1 MNDVRFRDVAAF
13 VAAYWWRSRWL
24 LTGAVAAILAA
35 TICDV
40 FLPVAAGALIDSLGE
55 VGIEV
60 DGETRQEQGSPA
72 FAPPASAAG
81 VQAGQHP
88 LTEPSSRLWVPH
100 APPAL
105 GSTR

>member
-40 FLPVAAGALIDSLGE
+40 FLPVAAGALIDSLVGVE
-55 VGIEV
+55 VGVEV
-60 DGETRQEQGSPA
+60 DGETRQAQVRRA
-72 FAPPASAAG
+72 FAALAVVVGVTAG
-81 VQAGQHP
+81 YD
-88 LTEPSSRLWVPH
+88 RK
-100 APPAL
+100 
-105 GSTR
+105 STRLNSSH